1 MTWDEL
7 LSSDPDVLIALP
19 CGFDL
24 ARTRSEMHWLTRRG
38 GWNRLTSVRNRNAFL
53 CDGNQFMNRPGPRLV
68 ESLQI
73 FAEMLHPDLFEP
85 KLEHIGWERL

>member
-1 MTWDEL
+1 
-7 LSSDPDVLIALP
+7 VALP

-24 ARTRSEMHWLTRRG
+24 ARTRHEMHWLTARA
-38 GWNRLTSVRNRNAFL
+38 GWPELEAVRAGRVFL

-73 FAEMLHPDLFEP
+73 FAEILHPRLFAPIMEGV
-85 KLEHIGWERL
+85 GWERLA